1 VLQDGFCYQGEA
13 SPIHDNAPRGEPSA
27 HLPPTSFVLFLQNHD
42 QIGNR
47 AMGERLTQLAH
58 PDALRAAH
66 ALLLLSPQIPML
78 FMGEEWG
85 ARCPFLYF
93 TSHRGTLADAVRE
106 GRRREFA
113 KFTAFADP
121 RQRERIP
128 DPNDEHTYLASWP
141 GEASLADPEQL
152 GWLSRTHALLA
163 LRHTHIV
170 PRLAGAR
177 ALDAL
182 PLGSAGALARWRL
195 NDGCILTLVLNLGA
209 QPVALPTALAG
220 DPADLLYESREG
232 VATALAA
239 HHMPARA
246 CVALLHTPS
255 PM

>member
-1 VLQDGFCYQGEA
+1 
-13 SPIHDNAPRGEPSA
+13 
-27 HLPPTSFVLFLQNHD
+27 
-42 QIGNR
+42 
-47 AMGERLTQLAH
+47 M
-58 PDALRAAH
+58 
-66 ALLLLSPQIPML
+66 
-78 FMGEEWG
+78 
-85 ARCPFLYF
+85 
-93 TSHRGTLADAVRE
+93 
-106 GRRREFA
+106 
-113 KFTAFADP
+113 
-121 RQRERIP
+121 
-128 DPNDEHTYLASWP
+128 
-141 GEASLADPEQL
+141 
-152 GWLSRTHALLA
+152 LA

>member
-1 VLQDGFCYQGEA
+1 
-13 SPIHDNAPRGEPSA
+13 
-27 HLPPTSFVLFLQNHD
+27 
-42 QIGNR
+42 
-47 AMGERLTQLAH
+47 M
-58 PDALRAAH
+58 
-66 ALLLLSPQIPML
+66 
-78 FMGEEWG
+78 
-85 ARCPFLYF
+85 
-93 TSHRGTLADAVRE
+93 RE

-170 PRLAGAR
+170 PRLAGA
-177 ALDAL
+177 
-182 PLGSAGALARWRL
+182 LARWRL